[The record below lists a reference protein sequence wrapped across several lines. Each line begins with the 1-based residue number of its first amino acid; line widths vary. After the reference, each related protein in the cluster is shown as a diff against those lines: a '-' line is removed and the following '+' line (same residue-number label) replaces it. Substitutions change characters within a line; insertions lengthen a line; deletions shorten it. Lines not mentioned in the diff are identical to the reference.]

1 MRGDVGGGGANE
13 VMGDITCE
21 EEGRGLKNEDG
32 FTRSVLHALETS
44 ASEFSTTGNFTVG
57 DVTGAG
63 AGAGSDSDTEVG
75 GSETRAVEDWDSC
88 T

>member
-13 VMGDITCE
+13 VMGGITWE

-44 ASEFSTTGNFTVG
+44 GSEFSRTGNFTVG
-57 DVTGAG
+57 DVTGAR
-63 AGAGSDSDTEVG
+63 AGAGSEVR
-75 GSETRAVEDWDSC
+75 GSEIRAVEDWDSC